1 MTEAKKKRVGLKV
14 RSQYSVTSGDP
25 EQEIAQMI
33 SGCRGG
39 GQEFVQRA
47 EQAISKGLLRWEDI
61 DLLGLFRSTIDQQV
75 EVRADMGPA
84 LGVRTMTTSMFP
96 ILTGL
101 LTAEL
106 LSREEETDSI
116 WPQLV
121 TVRPTNKDTTHL
133 IRIVNSDPHTGTV
146 GGRVR
151 DVEVDGYPTMASGED
166 RVQVDTVH
174 DGRRLALSAKLIETN
189 DAPAFIEQVDALRE
203 WANERRE
210 VVVLQRVYDL
220 FGSSSSPA
228 QPYVYRPRGVG
239 TALYTTSTT
248 TLARAPSGTRIENN
262 LLVDGKSLQTMIDR
276 LVTMLNDN
284 GYKMSAG
291 RQFDLVVPHAL
302 LATALKITGSELT
315 PGVENEKSPYGP
327 GGHYSFNIHSSPKI
341 DSFTTSSVLLAN
353 QIQRQFQLVSRI
365 DMEYVSMPAS
375 MQDFLRTRL
384 GFEARIADE
393 FEVGAK
399 DHNRVVQSLEATDA
413 PTAPALGN

>member
-1 MTEAKKKRVGLKV
+1 MTQTNKKNPGLKV
-14 RSQYSVTSGDP
+14 RSRFSVSSGDP
-25 EQEIAQMI
+25 QQEIAAMI
-33 SGCRGG
+33 AGARGG

-47 EQAISKGLLRWEDI
+47 EQAISKGLLRWEDV
-61 DLLGLFRSTIDQQV
+61 DLLGLFRSTIDEQID
-75 EVRADMGPA
+75 VRADMGPA

-106 LSREEETDSI
+106 LSRTDDTVDMI
-116 WPQLV
+116 WPNLV
-121 TVRPTNKDTTHL
+121 TVRPTSKDTTHL
-133 IRIVNSDPHTGTV
+133 VRIVNSDPHGTV

-151 DVEVDGYPTMASGED
+151 DVETDGYPTMASGED

-174 DGRRLALSAKLIETN
+174 DGRRLAMSAKLIETN
-189 DAPAFIEQVDALRE
+189 DKAAFMEQVDALRE

-220 FGSSSSPA
+220 YGSAASPA
-228 QPYVYRPRGVG
+228 QPYVYRPSGTG

-248 TLARAPSGTRIENN
+248 ALSRAPSGTRINNN
-262 LLVDGKSLQTMIDR
+262 LLVDGGSLQTAIDR

-302 LATALKITGSELT
+302 LAAALKVTGSDLT

-327 GGHYSFNIHSSPKI
+327 GGHYSFRIHSSPKI
-341 DSFTTSSVLLAN
+341 DSFTTTSWLLAN

-399 DHNRVVQSLEATDA
+399 DHNRCVQSIEATTA
-413 PTAPALGN
+413 PTAPALGA